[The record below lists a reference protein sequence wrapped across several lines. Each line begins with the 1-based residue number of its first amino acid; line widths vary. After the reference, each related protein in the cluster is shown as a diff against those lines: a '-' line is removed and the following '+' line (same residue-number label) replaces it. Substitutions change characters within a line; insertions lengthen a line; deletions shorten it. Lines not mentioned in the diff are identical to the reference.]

1 MPHPHHPSAF
11 GVGLAVAAV
20 ATAYVLGLRRLGG
33 RSHGLPAWRSAAF
46 LLGVGTIWA
55 AVGSPLASGDAGSLT
70 GHMVQHL
77 LLMSLAP
84 PLLLLGEPLRVMFSG
99 RSRLRRAIGRRFPG
113 RTSLRAAAACWL
125 AGSGTLVLWH
135 VPAVFAMALRSPTW
149 HAIEQVSFLVTGL
162 FFWWPVI
169 EPWPGRPLPSWSIVL
184 YLFLATLPCD
194 ILSAFLVFSDRIA
207 YGVYLSGDSS
217 AAVLADQ
224 QRAGALMWT
233 CVTIIYLVAGTL
245 VSARLLTFGGG
256 DSSDRPTGPP
266 RATGTA
272 PRPADRAAR
281 VA

>member
-1 MPHPHHPSAF
+1 MPHPHHPSAI

-20 ATAYVLGLRRLGG
+20 AAVYVLGLRRLGASSDG
-33 RSHGLPAWRSAAF
+33 PPPWRSAAF
-46 LLGVGTIWA
+46 LLGVATIWA
-55 AVGSPLASGDAGSLT
+55 ALGSPLASCDAGSLT

-77 LLMSLAP
+77 LLMTIAP
-84 PLLLLGEPLRVMFSG
+84 PLMLLGEPVRVMVG
-99 RSRLRRAIGRRFPG
+99 GMPRLRQGIGRRFVW
-113 RTSLRAAAACWL
+113 RTSLRAAVACWL

-135 VPAVFAMALRSPTW
+135 VPAAFAMALRSPAW
-149 HAIEQVSFLVTGL
+149 HAIEEVSFLLSGL
-162 FFWWPVI
+162 LFWWPVV

-207 YGVYLSGDSS
+207 YSVYLSVDSP

-233 CVTIIYLVAGTL
+233 CVTLVYLVAGAL
-245 VSARLLTFGGG
+245 VSARLLTFGG
-256 DSSDRPTGPP
+256 SPDRPTEGL
-266 RATGTA
+266 RATGAA
-272 PRPADRAAR
+272 PRPAVRSAR

>member
-1 MPHPHHPSAF
+1 MPHPHHSSAV

-20 ATAYVLGLRRLGG
+20 ALVCVYVFGLRRLGA

-46 LLGVGTIWA
+46 LLGVATIWA
-55 AVGSPLASGDAGSLT
+55 ALGSTLASGDASSLT

-84 PLLLLGEPLRVMFSG
+84 PLMLLGEPLRVIVSG
-99 RSRLRRAIGRRFPG
+99 MPRLRRAIGRRFSG
-113 RTSLRAAAACWL
+113 RTSFRAAVVCWL

-135 VPAVFAMALRSPTW
+135 VPAVFALALRSPTW
-149 HAIEQVSFLVTGL
+149 HAIEQMSFLVAGL

-207 YGVYLSGDSS
+207 YAVYLSGDSS

-224 QRAGALMWT
+224 QCAGALMWT
-233 CVTIIYLVAGTL
+233 CVTLIYLVCGTVL
-245 VSARLLTFGGG
+245 STQLL
-256 DSSDRPTGPP
+256 SP
-266 RATGTA
+266 RMPGI
-272 PRPADRAAR
+272 PQYRE
-281 VA
+281 VV

>member
-1 MPHPHHPSAF
+1 MPHTHHPSAI

-20 ATAYVLGLRRLGG
+20 AVAYLLGLRRLSAS
-33 RSHGLPAWRSAAF
+33 SHGLPPWRSAAF
-46 LLGVGTIWA
+46 LLGVATVWA
-55 AVGSPLASGDAGSLT
+55 ALGSPLASFDAGSLT

-77 LLMSLAP
+77 LLMTIAP
-84 PLLLLGEPLRVMFSG
+84 PLVLLGEPVRVLVSG
-99 RSRLRRAIGRRFPG
+99 MPRLLQAIARRLPC
-113 RTSLRAAAACWL
+113 RTSLRAAVACWL
-125 AGSGTLVLWH
+125 AGSGMLVLWH
-135 VPAVFAMALRSPTW
+135 IPAAFALALRSPTW

-162 FFWWPVI
+162 IFWWPVI

-207 YGVYLSGDSS
+207 YAVYLSGDSS

-233 CVTIIYLVAGTL
+233 CVTIVYLVAGAL
-245 VSARLLTFGGG
+245 VTARLLTFGN
-256 DSSDRPTGPP
+256 SPDRGTMAS

-272 PRPADRAAR
+272 PRPAVRSPR

>member
-1 MPHPHHPSAF
+1 MPHPHHPSAI

-20 ATAYVLGLRRLGG
+20 AAVYVLGLRRLGASSDG
-33 RSHGLPAWRSAAF
+33 PPPWRSAAF
-46 LLGVGTIWA
+46 LLGVATIWA
-55 AVGSPLASGDAGSLT
+55 ALGSPLASCDAGSLT

-77 LLMSLAP
+77 LLMTIAP
-84 PLLLLGEPLRVMFSG
+84 PLMLLGEPVRVMVG
-99 RSRLRRAIGRRFPG
+99 GMPRLRQGIGRRFVW
-113 RTSLRAAAACWL
+113 RTSLRAAVACWL

-135 VPAVFAMALRSPTW
+135 VPAAFAMALRSPAW
-149 HAIEQVSFLVTGL
+149 HAIEEVSFLLSGL
-162 FFWWPVI
+162 LFWWPVV

-207 YGVYLSGDSS
+207 YSVYLSGDSP

-233 CVTIIYLVAGTL
+233 CVTLVYLVAGAL
-245 VSARLLTFGGG
+245 VSARLLTFGG
-256 DSSDRPTGPP
+256 SPDRPTEGL
-266 RATGTA
+266 RATGAA
-272 PRPADRAAR
+272 PRPAVRSAR

>member
-1 MPHPHHPSAF
+1 MPPPRHPPAI

-20 ATAYVLGLRRLGG
+20 AAVYVLGLRRLGA
-33 RSHGLPAWRSAAF
+33 RSHGLSAWRSAAF

-55 AVGSPLASGDAGSLT
+55 ALGSPLASCDASSLT

-77 LLMSLAP
+77 LLMTLAP
-84 PLLLLGEPLRVMFSG
+84 PLVLLGEPVRVMVSG
-99 RSRLRRAIGRRFPG
+99 MPRLRQAIGRRFLG
-113 RTSLRAAAACWL
+113 RTSLRAALACWL

-135 VPAVFAMALRSPTW
+135 VPAVFALALRSPTW
-149 HAIEQVSFLVTGL
+149 HAVEQVSFLVTGL

-194 ILSAFLVFSDRIA
+194 ILSAFLVFSDRIV
-207 YGVYLSGDSS
+207 YGVYLAADSS

-256 DSSDRPTGPP
+256 NSSDRPMGPP
-266 RATGTA
+266 RSPGAA
-272 PRPADRAAR
+272 PRPAVRAAR